1 MLRCDVVASVQL
13 LREEMDSLK
22 FVEYGPCLSTLPT
35 TDPPSALIPGLDEPC
50 QLLYELYINQMVSL
64 IVQNQI

>member
-35 TDPPSALIPGLDEPC
+35 TDPPSALIPGLDEPDSRGLC
-50 QLLYELYINQMVSL
+50 KGSQLRFDGGDSD
-64 IVQNQI
+64 